1 VLGVIESGVDF
12 EKRIVNIYQTCRSEE
27 QIEFEFDALQREMEG
42 EIDDRMR
49 QTRQKL
55 LENFDEE
62 VHEKLR
68 VNLRQSNE
76 VLDRYEGWL
85 WQLTRHSLADYAEF
99 DDSQHGFV
107 LKRNPFPEEHIHPGH
122 YRIGKN
128 VEDVNVYRIGHPL
141 AQKVI
146 ARCRE
151 AELPTKSLLFRYS
164 NSGKRIS
171 ILDEL
176 VGTEGWLVCELLT
189 ISAFDSEDHVLLSGL
204 ADSGATLTIEQ
215 CRRLFSLVAEEELV
229 YPELPASQAERLKE
243 SLEVQKHAI
252 LAELETRNGGF
263 FEAEL
268 DKLDRWGEDRRAS
281 LKAKLKDLEDAL
293 KIIKRQARLAANLPL
308 KLKLERERRNLETN
322 REEAW
327 KDYEGAARD
336 IEKKKDA
343 LIDEVEKKLTQ
354 NLSQTKLFSLRWR
367 LT

>member
-1 VLGVIESGVDF
+1 
-12 EKRIVNIYQTCRSEE
+12 
-27 QIEFEFDALQREMEG
+27 M
-42 EIDDRMR
+42 
-49 QTRQKL
+49 
-55 LENFDEE
+55 
-62 VHEKLR
+62 
-68 VNLRQSNE
+68 
-76 VLDRYEGWL
+76 
-85 WQLTRHSLADYAEF
+85 
-99 DDSQHGFV
+99 
-107 LKRNPFPEEHIHPGH
+107 LKRNPFPEEHINPGP

-151 AELPTKSLLFRYS
+151 AELPTKSLIFRYS

-176 VGTEGWLVCELLT
+176 VGTEGWLVCELLS

-204 ADSGATLTIEQ
+204 ADSGVTLTIEQ
-215 CRRLFSLVAEEELV
+215 CRRLFSLAAEEELV
-229 YPELPASQAERLKE
+229 CPELPASQSKALKE
-243 SLEVQKHAI
+243 SVEVQKYAVI
-252 LAELETRNGGF
+252 AELETRNGGF
-263 FEAEL
+263 FDAEL

-281 LKAKLKDLEDAL
+281 LKAKLKDLDDEL

-322 REEAW
+322 RDEAW
-327 KDYEGAARD
+327 KDYEEAARD

-354 NLSQTKLFSLRWR
+354 NLSQTKLFSFRWR
-367 LT
+367 LV